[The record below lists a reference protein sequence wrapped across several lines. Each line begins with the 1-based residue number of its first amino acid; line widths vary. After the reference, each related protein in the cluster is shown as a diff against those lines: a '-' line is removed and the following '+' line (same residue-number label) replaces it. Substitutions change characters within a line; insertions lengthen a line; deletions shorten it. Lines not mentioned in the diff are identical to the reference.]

1 MTWSGVYQSTEMGF
15 MLVSNTQHLVV
26 LICKMDVSLLVLVLT
41 SCIYLS
47 RTEVQQL
54 TVTPYET
61 LMNVEPTAS
70 EKIKTTMNSGWGFGF
85 KLNDAK
91 DVRPSCVEFIKGKTP
106 DEDLLLLAGTTRKD
120 GKNGYTEL
128 DGFVTKLIPPAPS
141 PVPDYTTV
149 TDSSAVETEGK
160 NPTKRIDSTTG
171 RDETVTAICLPPPNR
186 NTGVITHAFIVG
198 SIANSMSDSNPSG
211 KDPST
216 AYILMMKLDDMSTI
230 WKQRIPSIHPNGI
243 GGDVLGE
250 GCAVS
255 TDGKTV
261 YLAGT
266 IDGGSALNTG
276 SKNNLSNPSDPDS
289 VPVKPVGGISDIFV
303 VSYDVVFGNIN
314 WAKQF
319 GTVHEDKLARGGGVA
334 VDNQGNVIVMGSTRG
349 PLQRHRTTK
358 ERRNLQGERLA
369 SDIFV
374 MNLSGEDGYFINA
387 PYSSSLVEDAAN
399 KSASF
404 IATAAAGLSP
414 VGIAGIVITSLF
426 FLCAFVV
433 FICCRGKS
441 KKNSGPAE
449 RMWDRSRYEDDY
461 SFDQAGAGYR
471 DRSIGGRRGSGNGT
485 DGLRI
490 VRGGDDWDDGTDRIS
505 KSASWMKDK
514 TNISYIKRKSE
525 ENSTFLRS
533 LRDEANVTMS
543 KMFKESDATDP
554 RLDDGASIKSLLTH
568 YREVRKG
575 KLVGEESRKQ
585 TSAENET
592 IESKRSNFRSNPPPP
607 PPRKDEMSRRVS
619 TGGESDDG
627 LAQFTIV

>member
-1 MTWSGVYQSTEMGF
+1 
-15 MLVSNTQHLVV
+15 MLVSTVYHDFLVFAENDSW
-26 LICKMDVSLLVLVLT
+26 LGFVLT
-41 SCIYLS
+41 SSIYILS
-47 RTEVQQL
+47 HVEVQQL

-70 EKIKTTMNSGWGFGF
+70 EKIKATMNSGWGFGF

-106 DEDLLLLAGTTRKD
+106 DEDLLLLGGTTRKD

-141 PVPDYTTV
+141 PVPDYSTV
-149 TDSSAVETEGK
+149 TDSSTIETEGK

-171 RDETVTAICLPPPNR
+171 RDETVTAICLPPPNP

-276 SKNNLSNPSDPDS
+276 SKNNLSNPSNPNS

-303 VSYDVVFGNIN
+303 VSYDVVFGNIK

-334 VDNQGNVIVMGSTRG
+334 VDNDGNVIVMGSTRG
-349 PLQRHRTTK
+349 PLQRYRTIE
-358 ERRNLQGERLA
+358 ERRNLQAERLA

-387 PYSSSLVEDAAN
+387 PYSSSLAEDASSKN
-399 KSASF
+399 VSF
-404 IATAAAGLSP
+404 IATATAGISP
-414 VGIAGIVITSLF
+414 GGIAGIVVTSVF
-426 FLCAFVV
+426 FICAFAV

-441 KKNSGPAE
+441 KKNSGPA
-449 RMWDRSRYEDDY
+449 
-461 SFDQAGAGYR
+461 
-471 DRSIGGRRGSGNGT
+471 
-485 DGLRI
+485 
-490 VRGGDDWDDGTDRIS
+490 
-505 KSASWMKDK
+505 
-514 TNISYIKRKSE
+514 
-525 ENSTFLRS
+525 
-533 LRDEANVTMS
+533 
-543 KMFKESDATDP
+543 
-554 RLDDGASIKSLLTH
+554 
-568 YREVRKG
+568 
-575 KLVGEESRKQ
+575 
-585 TSAENET
+585 
-592 IESKRSNFRSNPPPP
+592 
-607 PPRKDEMSRRVS
+607 
-619 TGGESDDG
+619 
-627 LAQFTIV
+627 